1 MSYIIEC
8 KKLRRTG
15 LILAFFGGGLLAA
28 LIPVL
33 NMAFRSEMYIAQ
45 NKPPLQILLDANWQ
59 MMAMLNILLIISGA
73 CALYHIEYGDNA
85 IQKMAALPLPA
96 NRLFLGKCL
105 VLTVLAAL
113 MLIPEILGLIFC
125 VFYWFSGIETPGMTF
140 FREIF
145 AGYGCLLLLMLPLIL
160 IALLIAST
168 FRNMWISLGINIVC
182 VFIATMLPTNNFVL
196 SLFPFALPFQS
207 PAGTDE
213 RRVLDFM
220 ICAVIEILLIGIA
233 EMIYRNIR
241 RCFE

>member
-8 KKLRRTG
+8 RKIRRTG
-15 LILAFFGGGLLAA
+15 LILTFFG
-28 LIPVL
+28 
-33 NMAFRSEMYIAQ
+33 
-45 NKPPLQILLDANWQ
+45 
-59 MMAMLNILLIISGA
+59 GA
-73 CALYHIEYGDNA
+73 CALYHIEYGNNA

-96 NRLFLGKCL
+96 NRIFLGKCL

-113 MLIPEILGLIFC
+113 MLLPEILSLVFC
-125 VFYWFSGIETPGMTF
+125 IYYWFSGAEILNMAF
-140 FREIF
+140 YREIF

-182 VFIATMLPTNNFVL
+182 VFIATMLPTNNFIL

-207 PAGTDE
+207 LAGTDE

-220 ICAVIEILLIGIA
+220 ICAGIEILLIGIA